1 MRDASLRVETVA
13 APVRQKV
20 VEVLRAAIT
29 AGRFAP
35 GERLTER
42 NLCELTGVSRAS
54 VREALRQLES
64 EGLIETQPNRG
75 PLVSRLSR
83 RDAVSLYQMRG
94 ALEALA
100 ARLFAAEASDAQ
112 LAELE
117 AAVDV
122 LQSVYRARDVEGIV
136 RGKQRFYHVLFEG
149 SGNSMIGPTL
159 STMYARINQLRRI
172 SLSSPKRGPQSMR
185 EIRAVLAAIRRRD
198 PEAAYAAS
206 LYHVEQAAKAALASL
221 RPDSS

>member
-42 NLCELTGVSRAS
+42 SLCELTGVSRAS

-64 EGLIETQPNRG
+64 EGLIETLPNRG

-100 ARLFAAEASDAQ
+100 ARLFAGSATDGQIDE
-112 LAELE
+112 LA
-117 AAVDV
+117 AAVSV
-122 LQSVYRARDVEGIV
+122 LQRAYASRDIEEIV
-136 RGKQRFYHVLFEG
+136 RAKRRFYDVLFEG

-159 STMYARINQLRRI
+159 NAMYARVNQLRRV

-185 EIRAVLAAIRRRD
+185 EIRALLAAIRRRD
-198 PEAAYAAS
+198 PDAAYAAS
-206 LYHVEQAAKAALASL
+206 LHHVEQAAKAALANL
-221 RPDSS
+221 RA